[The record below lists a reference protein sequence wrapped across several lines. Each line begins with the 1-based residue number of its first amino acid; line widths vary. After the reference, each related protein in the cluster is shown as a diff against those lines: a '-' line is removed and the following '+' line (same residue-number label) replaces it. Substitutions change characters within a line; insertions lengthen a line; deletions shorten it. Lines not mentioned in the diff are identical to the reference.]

1 MAMLDVTAHPPGQGR
16 GPLTLAFALLHFSGK
31 KNICS
36 IATACHLLVKKNGSN
51 TQLKNAYPSV
61 TLSLKICQRMNG

>member
-1 MAMLDVTAHPPGQGR
+1 MAMLDVTAHPPGQVR
-16 GPLTLAFALLHFSGK
+16 GALTLTFALLHFSGK
-31 KNICS
+31 KICS